1 MESEAVSRD
10 NEDKSVSLINLGSLT
25 KPIETLTQG
34 LVDGAAAF
42 LSRISLPAA
51 EEFGLLLRDKVSNWR
66 TLNAAKIAQKAERIL
81 HEQGGVE
88 EKRAPPRLIWTTLE
102 NGSWSE
108 DDNLQEMWAGLLA
121 SSCTEG
127 GNDESNLIFINLLS
141 QLTTSEAKLVS
152 YLCQQAQKVT
162 NPIGVV
168 ASYTVEVSKERLM
181 EVTGVSDRN
190 QINRELAHLNALAL
204 IHGQFGS
211 EPETEETE
219 AYSHLD
225 LLSQFVHTPD
235 FDVANIYPTHLGI
248 SLYVRCEGSLLPPAE
263 YFQLTSERG

>member
-1 MESEAVSRD
+1 MSEDSP
-10 NEDKSVSLINLGSLT
+10 DKSVSLINLGSLT
-25 KPIETLTQG
+25 KPIDTLTKG
-34 LVDGAAAF
+34 LVDGAGAF

-51 EEFGLLLRDKVSNWR
+51 EEFGLALRDKVSSWR
-66 TLNAAKIAQKAERIL
+66 TLNAAKIALKAERIMN
-81 HEQGGVE
+81 EQGDVE
-88 EKRAPPRLIWTTLE
+88 QKHAHPRLVWATLE
-102 NGSWSE
+102 NGSWTADE
-108 DDNLQEMWAGLLA
+108 ELQDMWAGLLA

-127 GNDESNLIFINLLS
+127 GNDESNLIFVNLLS
-141 QLTTSEAKLVS
+141 QLTTSEAKLLT

-168 ASYTVEVSKERLM
+168 GAYTVEISKERLM
-181 EVTGVSDRN
+181 DVTGVNDRH
-190 QINRELAHLNALAL
+190 QINRELAHLNALEL

-225 LLSQFVHTPD
+225 LLNQWVHTPD

-263 YFQLTSERG
+263 YFQLSSERG